1 MTAENATE
9 DKKSFETDLLALEK
23 LVGAMES
30 GEMGLE
36 ELVAAFEKG
45 QLLVKSCNDRLNEV
59 ERRIDVIRKTAAG
72 ETATAPL
79 PPLS

>member
-1 MTAENATE
+1 MTDENVPE
-9 DKKSFETDLLALEK
+9 EKKSFEADLVELEK
-23 LVGAMES
+23 LVESMES

-59 ERRIDVIRKTAAG
+59 ERRIDVIRKNAAG
-72 ETATAPL
+72 ETTTAPL
-79 PPLS
+79 PPLA